1 MNDAIINFFGISSV
15 IFYVISL
22 LPQIVKMI
30 FTKSVEDVSI
40 TFLLVCTTGEVFYVL
55 YCIYKDVGPIAWGG
69 YFSLAFHLIMTLLW
83 FYYKKMLCCR
93 QNILENTANNNDI
106 PVIETIPITPVRR
119 PIRRISDSE
128 IIVVENIV

>member
-30 FTKSVEDVSI
+30 YTKSVEDVSI
-40 TFLLVCTTGEVFYVL
+40 TFLLIYTTGEVFYVL

-69 YFSLAFHLIMTLLW
+69 YFSLAFHLIMTILW
-83 FYYKKMLCCR
+83 FYYKK
-93 QNILENTANNNDI
+93 IY
-106 PVIETIPITPVRR
+106 
-119 PIRRISDSE
+119 
-128 IIVVENIV
+128 VVGKIY